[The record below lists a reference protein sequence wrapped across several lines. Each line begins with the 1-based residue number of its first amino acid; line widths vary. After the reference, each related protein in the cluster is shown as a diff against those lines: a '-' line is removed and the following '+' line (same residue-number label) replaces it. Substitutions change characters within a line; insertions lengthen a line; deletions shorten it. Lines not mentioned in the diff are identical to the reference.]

1 MFIVPKIKFYR
12 RKLSNEKED
21 EKNRK
26 RNWKIARRI
35 AREERLK
42 EKKKQGPKKR
52 SSGNG
57 LKKNIKHKKLLDFQV
72 AGQRSLKFCKTT
84 PYTREVKKILG
95 SAALKI
101 IPEEIRDKDGIVPQL
116 SIYRDTKNNKI
127 VISCNAFER
136 SDIITTDENGNAVF
150 LPDTKFS
157 NARH

>member
-1 MFIVPKIKFYR
+1 MKKKTKRI
-12 RKLSNEKED
+12 EKELG
-21 EKNRK
+21 KSH
-26 RNWKIARRI
+26 RRV

-72 AGQRSLKFCKTT
+72 AGQRSLKFCKII

-101 IPEEIRDKDGIVPQL
+101 IPEEIRDKDGIVPNL

-127 VISCNAFER
+127 VISCNSFER
-136 SDIITTDENGNAVF
+136 SEIITTDENGNPCF
-150 LPDTKFS
+150 LPDTEFS
-157 NARH
+157 NARY

>member
-1 MFIVPKIKFYR
+1 MKKKTKR
-12 RKLSNEKED
+12 LEKELG
-21 EKNRK
+21 KS
-26 RNWKIARRI
+26 RRRVV
-35 AREERLK
+35 REERLK

-84 PYTREVKKILG
+84 PYTREVKKFLG

-101 IPEEIRDKDGIVPQL
+101 IPEEIRDKDGIVPKL

-127 VISCNAFER
+127 VISCNSFER

-150 LPDTKFS
+150 LPDTEFS
-157 NARH
+157 NARY